1 MGVFPVLISPQSTMH
16 PRFHAKPRNSWHGRL
31 HMQMHRLTLTAHR
44 NCQSAGPAGAQP
56 AAPQPARTLR
66 APPVTLD
73 SPRRA
78 VTGGASPRHVCSV
91 VSRPPLESSTPPVPP
106 LYSSFHA
113 ATMTQ
118 RGRVPR
124 RRAVGASVRPPS
136 RRRRCLWPS
145 LGPSLSRRS
154 RSPVEIPPSPDAP
167 SVAHQRAWHALGGLG
182 AAVLQPST
190 TARARSPIVMCCSSC
205 SSSAPHQLLIS

>member
-91 VSRPPLESSTPPVPP
+91 VSRPPLESSTPPFPP

-118 RGRVPR
+118 QGRVPR

-136 RRRRCLWPS
+136 RRRRCPLPS
-145 LGPSLSRRS
+145 LCPSASLSQVEISPS
-154 RSPVEIPPSPDAP
+154 RSPLPLTHPRSHTNEHGMHS
-167 SVAHQRAWHALGGLG
+167 GGQGLRCCSR
-182 AAVLQPST
+182 PRRR
-190 TARARSPIVMCCSSC
+190 ARA
-205 SSSAPHQLLIS
+205 APL